1 MAFKVS
7 TIGRIAAKWLATVT
21 ININSFPLMS
31 KIDWDL
37 TNRMGF
43 FASLL
48 GRLAGDTAVNLVNP
62 LTLNLKGL
70 LRRGGLCSRVYL
82 KMFSRVSYFS
92 IGLDGRIKYEILGKL
107 IGIRK
112 LSIAFLCKPKTIG
125 GTY

>member
-7 TIGRIAAKWLATVT
+7 TIGRIAAKWLATVM

>member
-1 MAFKVS
+1 
-7 TIGRIAAKWLATVT
+7 
-21 ININSFPLMS
+21 MS

-82 KMFSRVSYFS
+82 KMFSRFSYFS

>member
-1 MAFKVS
+1 VAFKVS

>member
-1 MAFKVS
+1 VAFKVS

-62 LTLNLKGL
+62 LTLNRKGL
-70 LRRGGLCSRVYL
+70 LRRGSLCSRVYL
-82 KMFSRVSYFS
+82 KMFSRFSYFS

>member
-1 MAFKVS
+1 VAFKVS
-7 TIGRIAAKWLATVT
+7 TIGRIAAKWLATVM